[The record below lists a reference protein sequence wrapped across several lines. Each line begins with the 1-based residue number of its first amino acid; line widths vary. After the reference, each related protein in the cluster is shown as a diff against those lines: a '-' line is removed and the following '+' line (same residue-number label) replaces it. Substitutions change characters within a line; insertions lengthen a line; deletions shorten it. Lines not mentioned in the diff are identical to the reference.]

1 MFLAA
6 LLKIPEQSSKCQSY
20 IQTNSWAKDITLLTV
35 NLLTRVEP
43 SSNWSISLMVGSQ
56 TTAGK
61 SLLPGSTWNL
71 LATSLPF
78 TEKARIPVDV
88 SMVQP
93 ISKPGEERL
102 DETSWLPLPP
112 YLCCRSPA
120 LTM

>member
-1 MFLAA
+1 
-6 LLKIPEQSSKCQSY
+6 
-20 IQTNSWAKDITLLTV
+20 
-35 NLLTRVEP
+35 
-43 SSNWSISLMVGSQ
+43 MVGSQ